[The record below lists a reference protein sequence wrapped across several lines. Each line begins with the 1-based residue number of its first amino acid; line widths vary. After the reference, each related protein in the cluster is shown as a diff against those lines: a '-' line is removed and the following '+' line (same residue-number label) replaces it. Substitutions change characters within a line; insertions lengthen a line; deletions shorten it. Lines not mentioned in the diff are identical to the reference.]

1 MAVAA
6 IAVGKR
12 RQPRGEKW
20 WQWRGRWQLVGA
32 GSGAAV
38 VIAAAEARFLSLSES
53 ENMHAF
59 LLGVR
64 FPHTRIGNNLAQ
76 LKATLLANVQTFDPN
91 VWRPNRVLSLPHL
104 DLSACAEKNG
114 HFLCVSLYRG
124 DKLLILR
131 LFLSLKFPFTKKN
144 VEEFQHCVSIYVRYI
159 L

>member
-20 WQWRGRWQLVGA
+20 WQWRGRRQLVGA

-104 DLSACAEKNG
+104 DLSACAEKMVI
-114 HFLCVSLYRG
+114 FYVY
-124 DKLLILR
+124 
-131 LFLSLKFPFTKKN
+131 LFIGETS
-144 VEEFQHCVSIYVRYI
+144 Y
-159 L
+159 